1 MRFSLAALGLFCA
14 AASATT
20 EATGDFDSIFKPEK
34 DQIVKAGS
42 TVDVAWSIKNKDLY
56 GDVKVDI
63 QVYAGKD
70 DKSLVLKDTV
80 ATKIDNSDLKYKWNV
95 DSALGSEK
103 TYGLRIQLSSNETVY
118 QWSNHFTIKN
128 EGGSGGSTTGSS
140 TASSTESATSSSSST
155 KTMTSAATTSASTS
169 TSKSEH
175 TTTAPSSA
183 SATSA
188 TTPTTNGTTTAVST
202 VTKSPTPSQGAAAG
216 LTARAGVAGAVVG
229 CVALMAF

>member
-80 ATKIDNSDLKYKWNV
+80 ASKFK
-95 DSALGSEK
+95 
-103 TYGLRIQLSSNETVY
+103 
-118 QWSNHFTIKN
+118 
-128 EGGSGGSTTGSS
+128 STDTR
-140 TASSTESATSSSSST
+140 
-155 KTMTSAATTSASTS
+155 
-169 TSKSEH
+169 
-175 TTTAPSSA
+175 
-183 SATSA
+183 
-188 TTPTTNGTTTAVST
+188 AVLN
-202 VTKSPTPSQGAAAG
+202 AG
-216 LTARAGVAGAVVG
+216 HAR
-229 CVALMAF
+229 